1 MKNLNDILNKKFEE
15 LTEVEKMAL
24 ALKRALEEYKKE
36 SDPQIKEFLG
46 MFIGE
51 TSYNLKKL
59 GVKVQ

>member
-1 MKNLNDILNKKFEE
+1 M
-15 LTEVEKMAL
+15 VL
-24 ALKRALEEYKKE
+24 ALKGALEEYKKE

>member
-15 LTEVEKMAL
+15 LTEVEKMVL
-24 ALKRALEEYKKE
+24 ALKGALEEYKKE